1 MTKSTVSF
9 VNLLM
14 WPKKRKY
21 KMENIN
27 AIRYYVHQNGFGWLV
42 VKKISINFFI
52 LFSIEIFNEKNIER
66 INQIPSKSFSYGI
79 FMVKIFY
86 FLFF

>member
-14 WPKKRKY
+14 WPKKSKY

-27 AIRYYVHQNGFGWLV
+27 ARRYYVHQNGFGWLA
-42 VKKISINFFI
+42 VKKISINFF
-52 LFSIEIFNEKNIER
+52 LVFSIEVFNEKNRE
-66 INQIPSKSFSYGI
+66 
-79 FMVKIFY
+79 
-86 FLFF
+86 